1 MEQVNRGL
9 ERKASTGNPAGPS
22 EEFDEAAC
30 LERNPDLAQAVGAG
44 VYGSGWEHGNAPER
58 AEGRVAIRAFD
69 ELTYLDLNPDVL
81 RAVLAGQCPS
91 GYYHWIHCGPAERRA
106 VRPAEGLPSG
116 WNEARYLRLN
126 PDVASVVQAGGCA
139 SGYEHW
145 AEYGYYEG
153 RPGGGPPC
161 LKTTVHDALSSA
173 SAGVNMFAF
182 HGTHIGLG
190 TAAMGYAA
198 ALRPI
203 LPLHEVTIPWNLNG
217 VEDTV
222 IDPPPH
228 AINLLHMNPDVLP
241 LFLGRHGRDLLPGR
255 YNIAI
260 WVWELHAGYAPW
272 HAQGRF
278 LNEIWTPSTYSADAI
293 RPVSA
298 APVYVVP
305 HVVDELPTPDAARE
319 EDHGAFVFL
328 YIFDLASTFERKNP
342 LALVRAFRKAFGSRQ
357 DVQLILKYHH
367 SEFDPAATALLE
379 RLAQTAPNIRTI
391 DQTLPEEQVYGL
403 LRSCDCFVSPHR
415 SEGFGLSIAAAMYF
429 GKPVIATGYSGNM
442 DFTTPENAFLIDYDL
457 VTVQR
462 ETGAYKANYV
472 WAEPSEDHLAALLRT
487 VVDSPD
493 EARRRAE
500 RGRRTIQERYSVK
513 AVSETIRQRLTAW
526 GL

>member
-1 MEQVNRGL
+1 MKPSGQS
-9 ERKASTGNPAGPS
+9 KIPAAVAPEGQGAEDSVSDPACS
-22 EEFDEAAC
+22 AEEFDVE
-30 LERNPDLAQAVGAG
+30 LNPNMAQAVGSG
-44 VYGSGWEHGNAPER
+44 VYAS
-58 AEGRVAIRAFD
+58 RVAIRDFD
-69 ELTYLDLNPDVL
+69 ELTYLDLNPDV
-81 RAVLAGQCPS
+81 RQAVLSGQCPS
-91 GYYHWIHCGPAERRA
+91 GYYHWIHRGSAEGRT
-106 VRPAEGLPSG
+106 VRPAKGLPSG

-126 PDVASVVQAGGCA
+126 PDVASVVQTGAFA

-145 AEYGYYEG
+145 TRHGYYEG

-161 LKTTVHDALSSA
+161 LKTTVRDALSSA
-173 SAGVNMFAF
+173 SAGFNMFAF

-203 LPLHEVTIPWNLNG
+203 LPLHEVTMPWNLSSW
-217 VEDTV
+217 EDME
-222 IDPPPH
+222 IGSLPH
-228 AINLLHMNPDVLP
+228 AINLVHMNPDVLP
-241 LFLGRHGRDLLPGR
+241 LFLGRYGRDLLPGR

-272 HAQGRF
+272 HAQSRF
-278 LNEIWTPSTYSADAI
+278 FNEIWTPSTYSANAI
-293 RPVSA
+293 RPVSST
-298 APVYVVP
+298 PVYVIP
-305 HVVDELPTPDAARE
+305 HVVDELPTPDAAWK
-319 EDHGAFVFL
+319 EDHSAFVFL

-342 LALVRAFRKAFGSRQ
+342 LALLRAFRKAFGSRQ

-367 SEFDPAATALLE
+367 SACDSAASELLE

-391 DQTLPEEQVYGL
+391 NQTLPEEEVYGL

-415 SEGFGLSIAAAMYF
+415 SEGFGLNMAAAMYF

-457 VTVQR
+457 VTVQH

-472 WAEPSEDHLAALLRT
+472 WAEPSEDHLACLLRT

-513 AVSETIRQRLTAW
+513 AVSETIRHRLTAS